1 MRIVTRL
8 ESVVAAS
15 KVALRE
21 AENEHGRVEQGHAER
36 KARSDECRAELRR
49 WEASAEEHSQEE
61 LRNRCTVAEALAQ
74 AQEAARERE
83 HGEQRVRQL
92 EDELA
97 RYARGGKVE
106 AARKDVA
113 RTEAQ
118 EARVRQ
124 A

>member
-61 LRNRCTVAEALAQ
+61 LRNRCTVAEASAFFSFRRDGVTGRM
-74 AQEAARERE
+74 AAAIWRR
-83 HGEQRVRQL
+83 
-92 EDELA
+92 
-97 RYARGGKVE
+97 
-106 AARKDVA
+106 
-113 RTEAQ
+113 
-118 EARVRQ
+118 
-124 A
+124 